1 MCAGEDAEHPFPEFL
16 LEGFLLF
23 SSPPSSPRAR
33 QAFVRRWPRSPE
45 SAAAGKTKRELI
57 IQEKG
62 VGVILGICFTSTPF
76 FCSDL
81 ARKALIGGGS
91 DLQNQLQ

>member
-1 MCAGEDAEHPFPEFL
+1 MCAGEDTQHPFPEFL

-33 QAFVRRWPRSPE
+33 QAFVRRWPIYPE
-45 SAAAGKTKRELI
+45 SAAAQKTKRELI
-57 IQEKG
+57 IQGKE
-62 VGVILGICFTSTPF
+62 VGVILRICFTSTLF
-76 FCSDL
+76 SCSDL
-81 ARKALIGGGS
+81 AGKALIGGGS